1 MSGGDIRFGTV
12 ASVGIMVLML
22 YYTKTT
28 SQTMAE
34 LDVSEHGLAGSAAS
48 ERLRI
53 HGPNSIRVPG
63 DPLWRKL
70 LEPFMNVFMF
80 VLLIAVI
87 ISIFHHAYLDAVIIG
102 IIMAAS
108 AIIYYVQRFSTERIL
123 RSLQKHSEQKVEVLR
138 DNRPI
143 EIPVEKL
150 VPGDIIVLA
159 EGEKVPA
166 DARILFAESLRID
179 ESQLTGESEPISKHT
194 EPIDGEKEVY
204 EQANML
210 FQGSFVVAGDTT
222 AVVVRTGNNTEFG
235 QLAALTSDRSITS
248 PVQQKIDKLLAHIIA
263 VVASIALVTF
273 GLSLAR
279 GMEVTESLR
288 FVLAL
293 SVSAV
298 PESLPVAISVVLVL
312 GMRRMAVRKALVRN
326 MRAIESVGVI
336 TTIATDKTGTLTKNK
351 LTVQEAWQPR
361 GVTANLPSLVAHS
374 INRASHGMHDPL
386 DIALHDYAEHEHA
399 QLPKATPATRFPF
412 DQASAMSGNLWHHG
426 SGLQLVVKG
435 APEAILARSDLTE
448 GEHETA
454 LAALHTL
461 TGQGYRVIAI
471 GHLSLSR
478 NITSLNELSRGE
490 QLTFDGY
497 VAVADVLRPE
507 AKKAISMALGA
518 GVTVRMI
525 TGDHFETAYH
535 IGRQL
540 GMVDSRSQV
549 FDSRKMSVM
558 SDDELREII
567 EATRV
572 FSRVTPEHKYRILTL
587 LKEKNITAMTGDGVN
602 DVPALAN
609 AHVGVAMGSGAGIAK
624 DAGDIILLDDN
635 FKSIVEAM
643 REGRAIFANIRRM
656 LFYLLSTSTGE
667 VMVMIGALVIGM
679 PLPLVPVQIL
689 WINLVTD
696 TSMVIP
702 LGLEPGERDSMR
714 QKPKAPDAP
723 ILDRFLIGRMVLV
736 ASTMAVLTLSLY
748 AIFSAQYGHD
758 YGRTIA
764 FSALVV
770 MQWANA
776 FCSRSE
782 NESLFSRLRV
792 MNGKFY
798 VGLAIGASLQALA
811 IFGPLGPLLHIT
823 PVAIGDLIITGVIAF
838 TVPIAVSEA
847 HKLLGY
853 ILRKR
858 RAKVAV

>member
-1 MSGGDIRFGTV
+1 
-12 ASVGIMVLML
+12 ML

-28 SQTMAE
+28 EQTLHE
-34 LDVSEHGLAGSAAS
+34 LDVSENGLAGSAAD

-53 HGPNSIRVPG
+53 HGPNSIRVAG

-70 LEPFMNVFMF
+70 IEPFTNVFMLVLF
-80 VLLIAVI
+80 VAVL
-87 ISIFHHAYLDAVIIG
+87 ISISHHAYLDAAIIG
-102 IIMAAS
+102 VIMAAS

-138 DNRPI
+138 NNKPV
-143 EIPVEKL
+143 EISTEKL

-159 EGEKVPA
+159 EGEKIPA
-166 DARILFAESLRID
+166 DARILFAESLRVD
-179 ESQLTGESEPISKHT
+179 ESQLTGESEPISKHAD
-194 EPIDGEKEVY
+194 PLHGEKEVY

-210 FQGSFVVAGDTT
+210 FQGSFIVAGDTT
-222 AVVVRTGNNTEFG
+222 AVVVATGNNTEFG
-235 QLAALTSDRSITS
+235 QLAALTADRSVTS
-248 PVQQKIDKLLAHIIA
+248 PVQKKIDKLLAQIIA
-263 VVASIALVTF
+263 VVASVALVTF

-312 GMRRMAVRKALVRN
+312 GMRRMAARKALVRN
-326 MRAIESVGVI
+326 MRAIETVGVI

-351 LTVQEAWQPR
+351 LTVQEIWQPR
-361 GVTANLPSLVAHS
+361 GAKANLASLVAHS
-374 INRASHGMHDPL
+374 INRANHGMHDPL
-386 DIALHDYAEHEHA
+386 DTALHDYAEHEHA
-399 QLPKATPATRFPF
+399 VLPKAAPVTRFPF
-412 DQASAMSGNLWHHG
+412 DQATAMSGNLWHHG
-426 SGLQLVVKG
+426 TGLELVVKG
-435 APEAILARSDLTE
+435 APEAILSHSDLTE
-448 GEHETA
+448 TEHEEAT
-454 LAALHTL
+454 AALHHL
-461 TGQGYRVIAI
+461 TAQGYRVIAI
-471 GHLSLSR
+471 AH
-478 NITSLNELSRGE
+478 TSLRTSIASFNELNRSTR
-490 QLTFDGY
+490 LTFDGY

-507 AKKAISMALGA
+507 AKKAIAMALNA

-535 IGRQL
+535 IGQQL
-540 GMVDSRSQV
+540 GMAENRSQV

-558 SDDELREII
+558 SDDELRGVIDG
-567 EATRV
+567 TRV

-667 VMVMIGALVIGM
+667 VMVMVGALIIGM

-689 WINLVTD
+689 WVNLVTD

-702 LGLEPGERDSMR
+702 LGLEPGERGSMN
-714 QKPKAPDAP
+714 QKPKAPNAP
-723 ILDRFLIGRMVLV
+723 ILGKFLISRMILV
-736 ASTMAVLTLSLY
+736 ALTMAILTLSLY
-748 AIFSAQYGHD
+748 AAFSAKYGHD

-792 MNGKFY
+792 INGKFY
-798 VGLAIGASLQALA
+798 IGLGIGASLQALA

-823 PVAIGDLIITGVIAF
+823 PVSIGDLIVSGVIAF
-838 TVPIAVSEA
+838 VVPIIVSEA
-847 HKLLGY
+847 HKLVGY
-853 ILRKR
+853 LLRRRAVAQRDAAKR
-858 RAKVAV
+858 RPARAAS

>member
-1 MSGGDIRFGTV
+1 MGAF
-12 ASVGIMVLML
+12 ASLGIMVLML

-28 SQTMAE
+28 KQTLHE
-34 LDVSEHGLAGSAAS
+34 LDVSENGLAGSAAD

-53 HGPNSIRVPG
+53 HGPNSIRVAG

-70 LEPFMNVFMF
+70 IEPFTNVFMLVLF
-80 VLLIAVI
+80 VAVL
-87 ISIFHHAYLDAVIIG
+87 ISISHHAYLDAAIISV
-102 IIMAAS
+102 IMAAS

-138 DNRPI
+138 NNKPV
-143 EIPVEKL
+143 EISAEKL
-150 VPGDIIVLA
+150 VPGDIIILA
-159 EGEKVPA
+159 EGEKIPA
-166 DARILFAESLRID
+166 DARILFAESLRVD
-179 ESQLTGESEPISKHT
+179 ESQLTGESEPIGKHT
-194 EPIDGEKEVY
+194 EPLDGEKEVY

-210 FQGSFVVAGDTT
+210 FQGSFIVAGDTT
-222 AVVVRTGNNTEFG
+222 AVVVATGNNTEFG
-235 QLAALTSDRSITS
+235 QLAALTADRNIAS
-248 PVQQKIDKLLAHIIA
+248 PVQKKIDKLLSQIIA
-263 VVASIALVTF
+263 VVASVALVTF

-279 GMEVTESLR
+279 GMELSESLR

-312 GMRRMAVRKALVRN
+312 GMRRMAARKALVRN
-326 MRAIESVGVI
+326 MRAIETVGVI

-351 LTVQEAWQPR
+351 LTVQEIWQPH
-361 GVTANLPSLVAHS
+361 GTKANLPSLVAHS
-374 INRASHGMHDPL
+374 INRANHGMHDPL
-386 DIALHDYAEHEHA
+386 DTALHDYAERERA
-399 QLPKATPATRFPF
+399 ALPKVAPVTRFPF
-412 DQASAMSGNLWHHG
+412 DQATAMSGNLWHHG
-426 SGLQLVVKG
+426 AGLELTVKG
-435 APEAILARSDLTE
+435 APEAILSHSDLTE
-448 GEHETA
+448 AEHEEAT
-454 LAALHTL
+454 AALHSL
-461 TGQGYRVIAI
+461 TAQGYRVIAI
-471 GHLSLSR
+471 AHTSLRTS
-478 NITSLNELSRGE
+478 ITSFNELNRSTR
-490 QLTFDGY
+490 LTFDGY

-507 AKKAISMALGA
+507 AKKAIAMALNA

-540 GMVDSRSQV
+540 GMAENRSQV

-558 SDDELREII
+558 SDDELRTVIDD
-567 EATRV
+567 TRV

-667 VMVMIGALVIGM
+667 VMVMVGALIIGM

-689 WINLVTD
+689 WVNLVTD

-702 LGLEPGERDSMR
+702 LGLEPGERDSMN
-714 QKPKAPDAP
+714 QKPKAPNAP
-723 ILDRFLIGRMVLV
+723 ILGRFLISRMILV
-736 ASTMAVLTLSLY
+736 ALTMAILTLSLY
-748 AIFSAQYGHD
+748 AAFSAKYGHE

-792 MNGKFY
+792 INGKFY
-798 VGLAIGASLQALA
+798 IGLAIGASLQALA

-823 PVAIGDLIITGVIAF
+823 PVSIGDLIVSGVIAF
-838 TVPIAVSEA
+838 VVPIIASEA

-858 RAKVAV
+858 RAKAAAANALA